1 MIPVLYSPETVDF
14 SHNGLG
20 LLTDALTC
28 FVPEEL
34 NGGFELMMT
43 YPVDGVHAEEI
54 EVDYIIK
61 AEPRENADKPE
72 PFRIYR
78 ISRNI
83 TGQLTIYAQ
92 HITYQMSLIPIM
104 PIAKTSWS
112 ANAALQA
119 IAMNAVGTSPWD
131 SSHLTTIYASPCTF
145 TLMGWESA
153 QHDFEVKEP
162 TSLRSVLGGVEGSI
176 IDTYN
181 AEIMWSYPQTYI
193 MEHRGSDNGI
203 VVEYGR
209 NMISMTNDDTMSGV
223 ITGICP
229 YCRNTVGGNEQIL
242 TLTEKIIESEYASVF
257 PFKRTVCVD
266 LSDKFTDN
274 GGQAVTEAQLRTAA
288 QEYVSKNCVGVPTFS
303 IEVSL
308 INPNHDLG
316 YTLLNQNNTIS
327 LGDTVTVKYSA
338 LDLVTTERVRKLI
351 YNVLL
356 ERYESVTV
364 GKPIED
370 LSNTIVDLQEEN
382 TMFF

>member
-1 MIPVLYSPETVDF
+1 MIPVLYSPETVNF
-14 SHNGLG
+14 SNNGLG
-20 LLTDALTC
+20 LLTDVLTC
-28 FVPEEL
+28 LVSEEL

-54 EVDYIIK
+54 EVNCIIK
-61 AEPRENADKPE
+61 AEPRENADTLE

-83 TGQLTIYAQ
+83 SGQLTIYAQ
-92 HITYQMSLIPIM
+92 HITYQLSLIPVM
-104 PIAKTSWS
+104 PISYGSRS
-112 ANAALQA
+112 ANGSLQA
-119 IAMNAVGTSPWD
+119 IAEQAVGTSPWD

-145 TLMGWESA
+145 NLMGWEGT
-153 QHDFEVKEP
+153 HLDFGLKEP
-162 TSLRSVLGGVEGSI
+162 SSVRAVLGGTEGSI
-176 IDTYN
+176 IDVFD
-181 AEIMWSYPQTYI
+181 AEILWSYPNIYV

-229 YCRNTVGGNEQIL
+229 YCRNTVDGNEQIL

-288 QEYVSKNCVGVPTFS
+288 QEYVGKNCVGVPTFS

-338 LDLVTTERVRKLI
+338 LDLVTTERVRKLV

-356 ERYESVTV
+356 ERYETVTV

-382 TMFF
+382 TMFL